1 MSLLTSCDVKINNT
15 MMNTSITG
23 EAKQMKL
30 HPKKINHKAGLSI
43 NKLWKP
49 LIHFL
54 RGRWQQVLSKKRKL
68 LFSSRNTTAP

>member
-1 MSLLTSCDVKINNT
+1 
-15 MMNTSITG
+15 MMKTSITG

-30 HPKKINHKAGLSI
+30 HPKKINHKGGLSI

-54 RGRWQQVLSKKRKL
+54 GERWQQAFSQKITLLS
-68 LFSSRNTTAP
+68 SSRNTTAP